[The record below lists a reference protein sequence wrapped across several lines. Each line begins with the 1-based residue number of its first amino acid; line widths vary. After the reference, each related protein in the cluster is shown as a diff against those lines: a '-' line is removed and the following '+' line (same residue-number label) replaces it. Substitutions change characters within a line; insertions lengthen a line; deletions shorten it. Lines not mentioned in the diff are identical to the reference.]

1 MRKVDHRKELR
12 HLYGPPVTEVVEVVV
27 PPMNFIMVD
36 GQGDPN
42 TAAAYREAV
51 EALYAVAYALKFMIK
66 RGPQEVDYKVMPL
79 EGLWWM
85 EDMSQFSMAVKDQWL
100 WTSLIMQPDLVS
112 EASFE
117 EAVRQVEVKK
127 GLPALNRMRFERYH
141 EGLSA
146 QIMHVGPYA
155 AEAPTIQ
162 RLHQYIAER
171 GCQRRGKHH
180 EIYLSDPGRTAPER
194 LKTVIRQPM
203 GE

>member
-1 MRKVDHRKELR
+1 MRKVDYRKELR

-85 EDMSQFSMAVKDQWL
+85 EDMTQFSVAVKDQWL
-100 WTSLIMQPDLVS
+100 WTSLIMQPDPVS

-117 EAVRQVEVKK
+117 EAVRQVEKKK
-127 GLPALNRMRFERYH
+127 GLPALSRMRLERYH

-171 GCQRRGKHH
+171 GYERRGKHH